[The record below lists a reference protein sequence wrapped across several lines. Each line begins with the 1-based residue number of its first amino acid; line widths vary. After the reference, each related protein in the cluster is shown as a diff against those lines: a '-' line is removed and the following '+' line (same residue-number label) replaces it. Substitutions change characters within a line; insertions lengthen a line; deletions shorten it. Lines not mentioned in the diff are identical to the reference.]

1 MYNNVKRNKT
11 KEKKIVRERIEI
23 LFSEAA
29 KIFSKNKERSNRYV
43 HIARKLAMKVNLSMP
58 KIFKRQYCKFCYS
71 YLRPGVNSTVRI
83 RDGKII
89 IYCKECKKY
98 SRTILS
104 QKSRKK

>member
-1 MYNNVKRNKT
+1 MKRNKA

-29 KIFSKNKERSNRYV
+29 KIFSKNKKRSNRYV
-43 HIARKLAMKVNLSMP
+43 EIARKLAMKVNLSMP
-58 KIFKRQYCKFCYS
+58 NIFRRQYCKYCYS

-83 RDGKII
+83 RDSKII

-98 SRTILS
+98 NRMPLS
-104 QKSRKK
+104 KKSGKK